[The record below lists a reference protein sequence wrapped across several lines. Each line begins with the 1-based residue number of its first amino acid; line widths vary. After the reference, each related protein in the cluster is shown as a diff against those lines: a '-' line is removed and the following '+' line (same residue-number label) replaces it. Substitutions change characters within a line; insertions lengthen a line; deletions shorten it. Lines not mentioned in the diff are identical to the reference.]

1 MGAEG
6 ERRTRQEKLEELTLW
21 FCLQVVMMTVLGRR
35 VMDATLYR
43 CESCGFASLRFEEER
58 A

>member
-6 ERRTRQEKLEELTLW
+6 GRRTRQEKLEELEELTLW

-35 VMDATLYR
+35 DAR
-43 CESCGFASLRFEEER
+43 IG
-58 A
+58 